1 MVRDFPKDHP
11 GLYTPTIS
19 RRKRNNYKE
28 KFILFYDFSSFISI
42 DFRKSLNEHL
52 ADYDEYIKKREKI
65 LKYDNPENWR
75 EFYPPLV
82 QHFINTFF
90 DNYDFLRYMLYL
102 YNNIGKDEM
111 EVYLIT
117 GTDFSEEE
125 KDLIVKCLQKC
136 CIRTQSI
143 EYGSHDDISSTIKGL
158 LTFSSRDKLISDI
171 NEIRD
176 NATVNV
182 DENNDYH
189 IPGRDM
195 PYLLISGNDYS
206 DVFGRH
212 SMIPEK
218 DGVIVNLNYQRA
230 HYLLFGRNGEI
241 FSTKGYETNPKFY
254 GDRIIFLDI
263 DGVLNRNGNDE
274 SGKHE
279 YYNEG
284 MVKELSYLVKKTG
297 AKIILS
303 SSWRSAFI
311 DHIKGYE
318 NIHEEIFTAFL
329 NLLERE
335 NIHIYGMTPNGGM
348 QGCAT
353 RPLEIRTWLA
363 TFPEIESFV
372 ILDDDTVWNWGY
384 LRQNVV
390 TTTTLLSED
399 EKAELKKTESFPKN
413 TRDGLTREL
422 ADKAAEIL
430 LRNHEACI
438 MDSDDC

>member
-1 MVRDFPKDHP
+1 MKNNRIKNDPE
-11 GLYTPTIS
+11 LYTPTFS
-19 RRKRNNYKE
+19 RFKWNEPDK

-42 DFRKSLNEHL
+42 DFRESLNEHL
-52 ADYDEYIKKREKI
+52 SDYDEYIKEREEA
-65 LKYDNPENWR
+65 LKSCNPEKRR

-82 QHFINTFF
+82 QHFINTYY
-90 DNYDFLRYMLYL
+90 DNYEFLRYMLYL
-102 YNNIGKDEM
+102 YKNIDRDDL

-117 GTDFSEEE
+117 GTEFSEEE
-125 KDLIVKCLQKC
+125 KQLIIRCLQKC
-136 CIRTQSI
+136 YIYAKSI
-143 EYGSHDDISSTIKGL
+143 NLGSYHTMSSTVKGV

-176 NATVNV
+176 NAKVYV
-182 DENNDYH
+182 KKHDYF
-189 IPGRDM
+189 IPGRKM

-206 DVFGRH
+206 DVFERH

-218 DGVIVNLNYQRA
+218 EGVIVNLNYQRA
-230 HYLLFGRNGEI
+230 YYLLFNDNGEL
-241 FSTKGYETNPKFY
+241 FSTDEYRTNPKFY

-263 DGVLNRNGNDE
+263 DGVLNHNGNDE

-329 NLLERE
+329 NLLEKE

-390 TTTTLLSED
+390 TTTTRLSE
-399 EKAELKKTESFPKN
+399 EENSELKKTESFPKN

-438 MDSDDC
+438 MDSDDG

>member
-82 QHFINTFF
+82 QHFINTYF
-90 DNYDFLRYMLYL
+90 DNYEFLRYMLYL

-241 FSTKGYETNPKFY
+241 FSTRSYETNPKFY

-263 DGVLNRNGNDE
+263 DGVLNRDGKDENGN
-274 SGKHE
+274 HE
-279 YYNEG
+279 YFNEG
-284 MVKELSYLVKKTG
+284 MVKELSYLVKKTN

-303 SSWRSAFI
+303 SSW
-311 DHIKGYE
+311 KGYFINYIE
-318 NIHEEIFTAFL
+318 GYGINDKNVTEFMK
-329 NLLERE
+329 LLERE
-335 NIHIYGMTPNGGM
+335 NIKIYGMTPGGPLR
-348 QGCAT
+348 GGIS

-363 TFPEIESFV
+363 KYPEIESFV
-372 ILDDDTVWNWGY
+372 ILDDDTFWDWGY

-390 TTTTLLSED
+390 TTKTRLSKE
-399 EKAELKKTESFPKN
+399 EIAELKKTKLFPEE

-430 LRNHEACI
+430 LRSHDACI
-438 MDSDDC
+438 MEYIG

>member
-158 LTFSSRDKLISDI
+158 LTFSTKEKLISEI

-241 FSTKGYETNPKFY
+241 FSTRSYETNPKFY

-263 DGVLNRNGNDE
+263 DGVLNRDGKDENGN
-274 SGKHE
+274 HE
-279 YYNEG
+279 YFNEG
-284 MVKELSYLVKKTG
+284 MVKELSYLVKKTN

-303 SSWRSAFI
+303 SSW
-311 DHIKGYE
+311 KGYFINYIE
-318 NIHEEIFTAFL
+318 GYGINDKNVTEFMK
-329 NLLERE
+329 LLERE
-335 NIHIYGMTPNGGM
+335 NIKIYGMTPGGPLR
-348 QGCAT
+348 GGIS

-363 TFPEIESFV
+363 KYPEIESFV
-372 ILDDDTVWNWGY
+372 ILNDDTFWDWGY

-390 TTTTLLSED
+390 TTKTRLS
-399 EKAELKKTESFPKN
+399 K
-413 TRDGLTREL
+413 

-430 LRNHEACI
+430 LRSHDACI
-438 MDSDDC
+438 MEYIG